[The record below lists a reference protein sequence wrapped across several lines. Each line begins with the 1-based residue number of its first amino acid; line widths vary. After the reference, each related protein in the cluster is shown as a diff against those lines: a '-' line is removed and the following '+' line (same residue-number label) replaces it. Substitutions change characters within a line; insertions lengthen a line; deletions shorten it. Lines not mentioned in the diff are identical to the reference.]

1 MKYFLCTFTNMSDGA
16 RVIENTI
23 VRGTDKSDAGRR
35 AKRKMRRIFNS
46 KRAEYLDL
54 WSTKEIETTF

>member
-1 MKYFLCTFTNMSDGA
+1 
-16 RVIENTI
+16 VIENTI

-46 KRAEYLDL
+46 KRAEHLDL